1 MQLAPINLERE
12 ERFGKLTV
20 LAKVKNYRG
29 KTLYRCGCVCGFSST
44 FLTARKLMSGKVKAC
59 RKCTEGA

>member
-1 MQLAPINLERE
+1 MNLAPVTIERE
-12 ERFGKLTV
+12 ERFDKLTV

-29 KTLYRCGCVCGFSST
+29 KTLYRCGCVCGFSAT

>member
-1 MQLAPINLERE
+1 MNPAPVKLDHGERY
-12 ERFGKLTV
+12 GKLTV

-59 RKCTEGA
+59 RKCSGQR